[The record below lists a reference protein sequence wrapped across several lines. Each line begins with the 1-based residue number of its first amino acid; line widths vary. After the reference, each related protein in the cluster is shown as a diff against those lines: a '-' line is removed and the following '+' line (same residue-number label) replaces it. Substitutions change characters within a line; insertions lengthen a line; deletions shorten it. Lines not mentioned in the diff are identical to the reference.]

1 MMPSSR
7 ILFLYHILLIQSIIV
22 TSAIKLY
29 IANNTKIYRE
39 HQRVFEDQKSRN
51 LFEKN
56 TLEHQNVD
64 EAVKYG
70 LDSVE
75 NLLTIKEPLWFKLG
89 LFLNKHHPA
98 SKVAEFGK
106 PNKRAQKLSNFGM
119 ASLEATRKIIESF
132 PENVSRQISDSPISL
147 KSKILEED
155 CPLRVKPRCP
165 LSSKRY
171 RTFDGTCNNL
181 ENPWRGASLLP
192 MQRFLPPVYEDGIQ
206 SIRRSILGTRLPS
219 AREISTKIHKDKDQE
234 LNIITLMFMQ
244 WGQFIDHDITS
255 VVKSRGFNGSVPR
268 CCEKTGKKVLSES
281 RYCVQPNF
289 HFKGIQSIRRSIL
302 GTRLPSARE
311 ISTKIH
317 KDKDQELNIITLMFM
332 QWGQFI
338 DHDITSVVKSRGFN
352 GSVPRCC
359 EKTGKKVLSE
369 ALLHPSCLPIEV
381 PEDDW
386 FLSKFKIGCMEF
398 LRSAPSTRIN
408 CDLGWREQI
417 NQATSFIDASMIY
430 GNDLKRAD
438 SIRTFRQGKIFYG
451 RPLSDRPLQP
461 PDPPGGELCNA
472 GALTTDCF
480 QPGDG
485 RVTEQPG
492 LTAVHTVW
500 IRYHNQVAAVLSRLN
515 THWSD
520 EKTYQETRKIIY
532 SLIQHITYNEFLPIL
547 LGPEVLR
554 LFELEL
560 GFKGFYKGYDTKI
573 NPMIA
578 NAFSTAAYRFGHSMV
593 QNSFIRTDGRHRPI
607 FNNVSLHEEFTNFE
621 NIWSFGSVDRT
632 ILGFCNQ
639 PAQRRDEFI
648 CDELSNHL
656 FQPTDMQFGMDLA
669 AINIQ
674 RGRDHG
680 IPPYTSWREPCGLTP
695 IKGWNDL
702 KKIFSVE
709 TTKKFRKV
717 YRHVDD
723 IDLFSGGLAE
733 KPVKGAVVG
742 PTFACIIAQQFV
754 NLRKGDRFWYE
765 NGEFL
770 SSFTPAQLQQ
780 IRRATL
786 SSILCQTMDEIET
799 IQPFSFLSP
808 DTNKNKRLSCKDP
821 VLKNFDLSPWI
832 ENISNDIENRLFS
845 REGLDDLEETA
856 AERKRT
862 TKLKYKKPKPK
873 PETAVTNSHTV
884 IIQNTKGPESSRLRK
899 TTERP
904 IEVNIKI
911 EYYPTK
917 TPSSVIITKRGQLN
931 RPSSTYIEEKPV
943 SYPVFIQS
951 PSVQTYNKPPSNKPT
966 FTVSRPTFT
975 ITGASD
981 VNEYGSDNYRPSQ
994 MFSRPSAD
1002 SYSSASYR
1010 PAAASYSSVSYRP
1023 AYDSSSVSNRP
1034 NYIYDG
1040 INSFYDRPSGYDRP
1054 SSSFNNPV
1062 SSYDRPGT
1070 SFNKPSSS
1078 LDYDEVIFEDS
1089 PFVTSNKPNVYRPS
1103 TNQHLFN
1110 QIFITKRPVQSSYD
1124 DDISGYFYKNK
1135 YDKENSL
1142 APEDRPIKIYSTGYV
1157 QKLDPSDISDKLD
1170 FKSRLVNKNDNKL
1183 IKISSVKSHA
1193 SVSGNSAIINTV
1205 LQREG
1210 DGDIIE
1216 EGSEMLRLVELDVA
1230 PSENNDKSWLLF
1242 DESKSLGARL
1252 SMPHMN
1258 IQTICSDEIP
1268 RPLKSWNKE

>member
-1 MMPSSR
+1 MMPASR
-7 ILFLYHILLIQSIIV
+7 ILFIHHILLIQSILT

-29 IANNTKIYRE
+29 VTDTSKIYRE
-39 HQRVFEDQKSRN
+39 QQRVFEDQKSRN

-56 TLEHQNVD
+56 ILEHQNVD

-70 LDSVE
+70 LDTVE
-75 NLLTIKEPLWFKLG
+75 NLLSIKEPLWYKMG
-89 LFLNKHHPA
+89 LFLNTHHPA

-132 PENVSRQISDSPISL
+132 PENVSRQINDSPISL

-155 CPLRVKPRCP
+155 CPLRGKPRCP

-171 RTFDGTCNNL
+171 RTYDGTCNNL

-219 AREISTKIHKDKDQE
+219 AREISTNIHKDKDQE
-234 LNIITLMFMQ
+234 VNVITLMFMQ

-268 CCEKTGKKVLSES
+268 CCDKSENKVLPE
-281 RYCVQPNF
+281 P
-289 HFKGIQSIRRSIL
+289 
-302 GTRLPSARE
+302 
-311 ISTKIH
+311 
-317 KDKDQELNIITLMFM
+317 
-332 QWGQFI
+332 
-338 DHDITSVVKSRGFN
+338 
-352 GSVPRCC
+352 
-359 EKTGKKVLSE
+359 
-369 ALLHPSCLPIEV
+369 LLHPSCLPIEV

-386 FLSKFKIGCMEF
+386 FFSKFKIGCMEF

-417 NQATSFIDASMIY
+417 NQATSFIDGSMIY
-430 GNDLKRAD
+430 GNDLERAD

-492 LTAVHTVW
+492 LTALHTVW

-515 THWSD
+515 SHWSD

-547 LGPEVLR
+547 LGPEVLH

-573 NPMIA
+573 NPMMA

-593 QNSFIRTDGRHRPI
+593 QNSFIRTDRRHRPI

-695 IKGWNDL
+695 IKSWNDL

-717 YRHVDD
+717 YRHADD

-765 NGEFL
+765 NGEFI

-808 DTNKNKRLSCKDP
+808 DTNKNSRLSCKDP
-821 VLKNFDLSPWI
+821 ILKNFDLSPWI
-832 ENISNDIENRLFS
+832 ENVSNDIENRLFS
-845 REGLDDLEETA
+845 REGLDELEETA
-856 AERKRT
+856 SERKRK

-873 PETAVTNSHTV
+873 PETTVSNTHTV
-884 IIQNTKGPESSRLRK
+884 IIQNTKGSESLKVRK

-904 IEVNIKI
+904 FEVNIKI

-917 TPSSVIITKRGQLN
+917 TPSPVIINKRGQIN
-931 RPSSTYIEEKPV
+931 RPTSNYEEEKPV

-981 VNEYGSDNYRPSQ
+981 DNEYGLDNYRPPQ

-1002 SYSSASYR
+1002 SYSSANYRPSANTYNSASYR
-1010 PAAASYSSVSYRP
+1010 PSSDSYNSASYRPSADSYSSVSYRP
-1023 AYDSSSVSNRP
+1023 AYDSSSVSSRP
-1034 NYIYDG
+1034 NNIYDG
-1040 INSFYDRPSGYDRP
+1040 FYDRPSGYDRP

-1070 SFNKPSSS
+1070 PYNQPSSS
-1078 LDYDEVIFEDS
+1078 LDYDEVIFEDR
-1089 PFVTSNKPNVYRPS
+1089 PFATSNKPNVYRP
-1103 TNQHLFN
+1103 NANHHMFN
-1110 QIFITKRPVQSSYD
+1110 QIFITKRPVQSTYD
-1124 DDISGYFYKNK
+1124 DDIQGYFYKNK
-1135 YDKENSL
+1135 YDKETSL
-1142 APEDRPIKIYSTGYV
+1142 GQDRPIKVYSTGYV
-1157 QKLDPSDISDKLD
+1157 QKLHPSDISDKLD
-1170 FKSRLVNKNDNKL
+1170 FKSHLVNKNDNKL
-1183 IKISSVKSHA
+1183 IKISSIKSHA
-1193 SVSGNSAIINTV
+1193 SVSGNSAIINAV

-1210 DGDIIE
+1210 DEDIIDE
-1216 EGSEMLRLVELDVA
+1216 ESNMLRLVDLDVA

-1242 DESKSLGARL
+1242 EESKSLGTRL

-1258 IQTICSDEIP
+1258 IQTISSDEIP

>member
-1 MMPSSR
+1 MFSKNTKTNYKNLKYLVHIHRPSSR
-7 ILFLYHILLIQSIIV
+7 VLFLHHILLIQSILI
-22 TSAIKLY
+22 TSALKLY

-39 HQRVFEDQKSRN
+39 QQRVFEDQKSRN

-70 LDSVE
+70 LDTVE
-75 NLLTIKEPLWFKLG
+75 NLLSIKEPLWFKLG

-119 ASLEATRKIIESF
+119 ASLEATRKIIESNPNIVENLIIILSF

-155 CPLRVKPRCP
+155 CPLRGKPRCP

-192 MQRFLPPVYEDGIQ
+192 MQRFLPPVYED
-206 SIRRSILGTRLPS
+206 

-234 LNIITLMFMQ
+234 LNVITLMFMQ
-244 WGQFIDHDITS
+244 WGQFIDHD
-255 VVKSRGFNGSVPR
+255 V
-268 CCEKTGKKVLSES
+268 
-281 RYCVQPNF
+281 
-289 HFKGIQSIRRSIL
+289 
-302 GTRLPSARE
+302 
-311 ISTKIH
+311 
-317 KDKDQELNIITLMFM
+317 
-332 QWGQFI
+332 
-338 DHDITSVVKSRGFN
+338 TSVVKSRGFN

-430 GNDLKRAD
+430 GNNLEKAD

-515 THWSD
+515 PHWSD

-593 QNSFIRTDGRHRPI
+593 QNSFIRTDRQHRPI

-742 PTFACIIAQQFV
+742 PTFACIIAQQF
-754 NLRKGDRFWYE
+754 WYE

-770 SSFTPAQLQQ
+770 SSFTPAQLHQ

-808 DTNKNKRLSCKDP
+808 DSNKNKRLSCKDP
-821 VLKNFDLSPWI
+821 ILKNFDLSPWI
-832 ENISNDIENRLFS
+832 ENLSNDIETRSFS

-856 AERKRT
+856 AERKRK

-884 IIQNTKGPESSRLRK
+884 IIQNTKD
-899 TTERP
+899 
-904 IEVNIKI
+904 
-911 EYYPTK
+911 
-917 TPSSVIITKRGQLN
+917 
-931 RPSSTYIEEKPV
+931 RPSSTYIQEKPV

-1010 PAAASYSSVSYRP
+1010 PSSDSYTSVSYRP
-1023 AYDSSSVSNRP
+1023 AYDSSSVSTRP

-1062 SSYDRPGT
+1062 SSHDRPST
-1070 SFNKPSSS
+1070 SYNKPSSS

-1089 PFVTSNKPNVYRPS
+1089 PFATSYKPNVYRPS

-1142 APEDRPIKIYSTGYV
+1142 GQEDRPIKIYSTGYV
-1157 QKLDPSDISDKLD
+1157 QKIGPSDISDKLD

-1216 EGSEMLRLVELDVA
+1216 EGSDMLRLVELDVA
-1230 PSENNDKSWLLF
+1230 PSENK
-1242 DESKSLGARL
+1242 
-1252 SMPHMN
+1252 
-1258 IQTICSDEIP
+1258 
-1268 RPLKSWNKE
+1268 